1 MCHNII
7 QSLEGRDVP
16 GQFGLIQ
23 WSGNVFGAILNEI
36 TYSHA
41 CMWCI
46 GSRFQA
52 LGPATA
58 NALHGCLKHLCYEDR
73 LKLSNKLAI
82 SIGMRPYFL
91 RNESLLQTLLFVVR
105 GFH

>member
-1 MCHNII
+1 M
-7 QSLEGRDVP
+7 P

-36 TYSHA
+36 TDSHA

-58 NALHGCLKHLCYEDR
+58 NALHGCLKHLCHEDR
-73 LKLSNKLAI
+73 LKAMDLPSLLYRRLRGDAIETNKYLHGEYQIADLAI
-82 SIGMRPYFL
+82 S
-91 RNESLLQTLLFVVR
+91 
-105 GFH
+105 